1 MPIVSSIIGWL
12 RAGYPDGVPEV
23 DYLPLFALLGSKLTD
38 EQVQEIAD
46 ELARDGEPN
55 TAGHIQAAINA
66 VTQERPLAVDIAR
79 VSARLAAG
87 GWPLADVRSL
97 YIRTNSGAS
106 AHCRGFSPPAASP
119 RPGPCIV
126 WSSCSPW
133 SYAPVSGRFLHTAHQ
148 VHAVTAARG
157 VTAPGQDTTPA
168 TPAARYAD
176 SPR

>member
-119 RPGPCIV
+119 RGRA
-126 WSSCSPW
+126 SC
-133 SYAPVSGRFLHTAHQ
+133 GIR
-148 VHAVTAARG
+148 AVRG
-157 VTAPGQDTTPA
+157 VMRRF
-168 TPAARYAD
+168 PAAFSTRPTK
-176 SPR
+176 STR